1 MLTTRCLIILFLF
14 GSCQTKEKP
23 TNSEQK
29 IVRDTLNIAKPKVDI
44 VKLKRYSKEA
54 NQFSQ
59 KKQLNTQFFL
69 LVDIGLHSGIKRFF
83 IWDFKK
89 DTIVNSFLVSH
100 GCGKN
105 AWARDYSKD
114 TASVSNIDGT
124 HCSSIGKYI
133 IGERGYSNWGIHV
146 NYLLYGQDTTNSNA
160 LKRQIV
166 LHSWDKI
173 ADREVYPNGTP
184 EGWGCPAVADN
195 SLRIIDA
202 KLKTSNKR
210 TLLWI
215 VK

>member
-1 MLTTRCLIILFLF
+1 MARSLIAFLF
-14 GSCQTKEKP
+14 FVSCQAKEKP
-23 TNSEQK
+23 ITVTSKKLVTDAVNAS
-29 IVRDTLNIAKPKVDI
+29 KPTPDI
-44 VKLKRYSKEA
+44 VKLKRYAKEA
-54 NQFSQ
+54 NQFCSQ
-59 KKQLNTQFFL
+59 KELNTQFFL
-69 LVDIGLHSGIKRFF
+69 LADIGLHSGIKRFF

-89 DTIVNSFLVSH
+89 DTVVNSFLVSH

-114 TASVSNIDGT
+114 KASVSNTDGT

-173 ADREVYPNGTP
+173 ADTEVYPNGTP

-202 KLKTSNKR
+202 KLKASNKK

-215 VK
+215 VQ

>member
-1 MLTTRCLIILFLF
+1 MLTTRFLIILFLF
-14 GSCQTKEKP
+14 ISCQSDVKLKHADSQLVLLSSKTIRLKP
-23 TNSEQK
+23 
-29 IVRDTLNIAKPKVDI
+29 DI
-44 VKLKRYSKEA
+44 VKLMRYAKEA
-54 NQFSQ
+54 NQFCQ
-59 KKQLNTQFFL
+59 QKQLNTQFFL

-114 TASVSNIDGT
+114 NALVSNIDGT

-173 ADREVYPNGTP
+173 ADKEVYPNGTP

-202 KLKTSNKR
+202 KLKASNKR